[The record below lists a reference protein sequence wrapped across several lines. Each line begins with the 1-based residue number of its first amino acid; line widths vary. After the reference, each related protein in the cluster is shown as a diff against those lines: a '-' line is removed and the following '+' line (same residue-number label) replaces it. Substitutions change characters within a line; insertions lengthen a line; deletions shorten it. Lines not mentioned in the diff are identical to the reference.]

1 MYHVTDCGYTVYS
14 FLHGHGCVYFIFFKE
29 KLGTFIL
36 YKHIMQLVKH
46 DTKCNMLSVFLVW
59 LSRSRSPQR
68 CNWKSMS
75 GDWQLNEREKQ
86 RQVEERRV
94 IYVGRIEEGTSKA
107 ELRRRFE
114 MFGPIVDISVHFR
127 EHGYIF
133 EYRA

>member
-1 MYHVTDCGYTVYS
+1 MFHIIHCGYTVYS
-14 FLHGHGCVYFIFFKE
+14 FLRGHDVYFIFYKE
-29 KLGTFIL
+29 TLGTFIL

-46 DTKCNMLSVFLVW
+46 DTMCNILNAFLVW
-59 LSRSRSPQR
+59 FSRSRSPQP
-68 CNWKSMS
+68 CNWKNMS

-127 EHGYIF
+127 EHGYVF
-133 EYRA
+133 

>member
-1 MYHVTDCGYTVYS
+1 MFVL
-14 FLHGHGCVYFIFFKE
+14 FLFP
-29 KLGTFIL
+29 
-36 YKHIMQLVKH
+36 
-46 DTKCNMLSVFLVW
+46 
-59 LSRSRSPQR
+59 RSRSPQH
-68 CNWKSMS
+68 CNWKNIG

-127 EHGYIF
+127 EHGYVSWHNVRGVWLF
-133 EYRA
+133 